1 MTEIKGLQLNQ
12 SIVELYIKQMQ
23 TCHGLAIKEMAG
35 EGKRKEKKL
44 EADIAYLMEEVQ
56 ALRREGNVNPIVLSC
71 VGVAILAVL
80 VALGRGGRRVGKGE
94 DSNN

>member
-1 MTEIKGLQLNQ
+1 
-12 SIVELYIKQMQ
+12 
-23 TCHGLAIKEMAG
+23 
-35 EGKRKEKKL
+35 
-44 EADIAYLMEEVQ
+44 VQ

>member
-1 MTEIKGLQLNQ
+1 
-12 SIVELYIKQMQ
+12 
-23 TCHGLAIKEMAG
+23 MAG